1 MNLKYGMNPNQKF
14 AEIETNDALQVLN
27 GKPSFINFLDGL
39 NSWQLVSELDKATG
53 FAVAT
58 SFKHVT
64 PAGVG
69 LGTAFAP
76 GELASYHLPEVK
88 SPLAIAYL
96 KARGSDRLASF
107 GDFIALSRKVDVETA
122 TIIGK
127 EVSDGI
133 IAPAYEPAALELL
146 KAKKKGAYVIL
157 QIDPAYQAP
166 AVEERTVFGFKMRQ
180 DRNML
185 NIDASCVSEIM
196 MGNKN
201 LSAQAI
207 QNLITGL
214 ITLKFAQSNSVCVV
228 QNGHAIGIG
237 SGQQSRILCSELALS
252 KSLRWYQK
260 TTIAAPSYPEKATR
274 TEKDQL
280 LEVQRLQKFGSAA
293 APINCPDLVL
303 CSDGFFPH
311 EDNIE
316 AAHAYGVKIIAAPM
330 GSVKDAAI
338 LAKCEKYGITF
349 IKLGFRLFHHG

>member
-14 AEIETNDALQVLN
+14 AEIELNDHLQVLN

-53 FAVAT
+53 FPVAT

-76 GELASYHLPEVK
+76 GELASYHLDSVS

-107 GDFIALSRKVDVETA
+107 GDFIALSRKVDEETA
-122 TIIGK
+122 RIIAK

-133 IAPAYEPAALELL
+133 IAPAYDPQALEIL
-146 KAKKKGAYVIL
+146 KAKKKGGYVIL
-157 QIDPAYQAP
+157 QIDPSYQAP
-166 AVEERTVFGFKMRQ
+166 AVEERTVFGFRMRE
-180 DRNML
+180 DRNL
-185 NIDASCVSEIM
+185 LQIDASCLTDVVV
-196 MGNKN
+196 GNKN
-201 LSAQAI
+201 LSSQAI

-214 ITLKFAQSNSVCVV
+214 LTLKYAQSNSVCVV

-252 KSLRWYQK
+252 KSLRWFQK
-260 TTIAAPSYPEKATR
+260 TTIAAPAFPDKATR

-280 LEVQRLQKFGSAA
+280 LEVQRLQKFGSTA
-293 APINCPDLVL
+293 APIQCSDLVL
-303 CSDGFFPH
+303 CSDGFFPQ
-311 EDNIE
+311 EDNID

-330 GSVKDAAI
+330 GSVKDEAI
-338 LAKCEKYGITF
+338 LKRCEKYGITF
-349 IKLGFRLFHHG
+349 VRLGFRLFHHG